1 MADPSVKPYQPD
13 LYWSAL
19 NFPKRD
25 YSPSQGEE
33 LYRRGV
39 YIYWQRTFLH
49 PSLAAFDASTREE
62 CTVNRVNSN
71 TPLQALV
78 LLNDPIFVEAE
89 RVFAQNALKKGGPT
103 LNARIS
109 WAFLQAV
116 GRTPQPKEE
125 QILADLYQKSYAD
138 FRANPQ
144 RATSLLQVG
153 RVAGGEGPAPRR
165 SGRHDHGDAR
175 HRELHETIRRDG
187 IEESKMDPKQA
198 IARDINRRTFLGY
211 GVSGLG
217 MFALNGLMN
226 PLLFG
231 AETPKVYTSKGVVNP
246 LHFPPRA
253 KRVIFLY
260 QAGGPSH
267 LETFDP
273 KPKLAELDGKP
284 MPESFTKGQQIAQL
298 QGKKLICFGPQYK
311 FKRFGKAGLEMC
323 ELFPELGSVADD
335 LCIVRS
341 MTTEQINH
349 DPAHAVMNSGI
360 IIAGRPS
367 MGSWVF
373 YGLGSEAEDLPG
385 FIVLISSGR
394 GGQMQPIASRQ
405 WSSGFLP
412 SKFQGV
418 KFNAIGDPVLFIKN
432 PPGIDTGLQNSSIQ
446 AIDALDKIEYGAV
459 NDPEVLTRISQ
470 YEMAFKMQSS
480 VPGLMDMSKE
490 PQSILDM
497 YGAKPGRWLVC
508 VELPAGAAPGGTRR
522 ALHPTL
528 PP

>member
-1 MADPSVKPYQPD
+1 
-13 LYWSAL
+13 
-19 NFPKRD
+19 
-25 YSPSQGEE
+25 
-33 LYRRGV
+33 
-39 YIYWQRTFLH
+39 
-49 PSLAAFDASTREE
+49 
-62 CTVNRVNSN
+62 
-71 TPLQALV
+71 
-78 LLNDPIFVEAE
+78 
-89 RVFAQNALKKGGPT
+89 
-103 LNARIS
+103 
-109 WAFLQAV
+109 
-116 GRTPQPKEE
+116 
-125 QILADLYQKSYAD
+125 
-138 FRANPQ
+138 
-144 RATSLLQVG
+144 
-153 RVAGGEGPAPRR
+153 
-165 SGRHDHGDAR
+165 
-175 HRELHETIRRDG
+175 
-187 IEESKMDPKQA
+187 MDPKLSMA
-198 IARDINRRTFLGY
+198 VDINRRTFLGY
-211 GVSGLG
+211 SISGLG
-217 MFALNGLMN
+217 MLALNGLVN
-226 PLLFG
+226 PQLF
-231 AETPKVYTSKGVVNP
+231 ATETSVTGTSKGVVNP
-246 LHFPPRA
+246 LHFPPKA

-273 KPKLAELDGKP
+273 KPKLAELDGQP

-311 FKRFGKAGLEMC
+311 FKRFGNSGLEIC

-349 DPAHAVMNSGI
+349 DPAHAVMNSGM

-367 MGSWVF
+367 MGSWVL

-385 FIVLISSGR
+385 FIVLISSGK

-432 PPGIDTGLQNSSIQ
+432 PQGVDTSLQNASIQ
-446 AIDALDKIEYGAV
+446 AINALDKIEYGAV

-497 YGAKPGRWLVC
+497 YGAKPGDGSFASNCLLARRLAERGVRFIQLYHRDWDHHGGIKANIAIKAQETDRATAALIKDLKQRDMLKETLV
-508 VELPAGAAPGGTRR
+508 VFGGEFGRTPMSQGGDGRDHHIKGFSFVLAGGGIKGGTAFGATDDLGYAAVERVVTVHDFHATMLYLLGIDHKR
-522 ALHPTL
+522 LTVKYQGQDARLTFVFGDVVKGIL
-528 PP
+528 A